1 MTGKQNRV
9 KSSILIVGL
18 FLLISTIMMIPFY
31 LKNELI
37 SGYDM
42 QFHLNRINELYNH
55 LLRGSWFSFG
65 SVYSFN
71 GVGTPTELVYPS
83 LFIYPFAIFVYLL
96 KTQ

>member
-55 LLRGSWFSFG
+55 LLH
-65 SVYSFN
+65 
-71 GVGTPTELVYPS
+71 
-83 LFIYPFAIFVYLL
+83 
-96 KTQ
+96 